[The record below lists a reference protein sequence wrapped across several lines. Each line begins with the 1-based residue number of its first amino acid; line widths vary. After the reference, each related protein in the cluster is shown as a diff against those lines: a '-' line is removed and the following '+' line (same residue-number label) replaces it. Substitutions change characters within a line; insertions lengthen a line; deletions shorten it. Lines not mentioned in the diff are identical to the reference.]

1 MLTFTRTFC
10 RAANLK
16 ALLAQ
21 PGLSPVLDQ
30 LKPSFEQQYPN
41 ELKGS
46 TLNDVLSSEGYFEAS
61 EDLEWNPAVKE
72 IDLSREVLNALK
84 VKLNQDSTNITFV
97 TDPSQPGSLLV
108 PTAQRLRNVKA
119 KGVTFSPVKHSE
131 GNSSVLFRTPG
142 SDIIV
147 AGQIQDIFLHATKS
161 AADGTVNL
169 QSFLVVKRFQ
179 PLTAEEERLDP
190 YRAFPLLD
198 VRLYHDVLLPET
210 FVVTSSDIVSHFAS
224 CPFQLSGRRLQY
236 RIVLS
241 LDRVSFRKV
250 S

>member
-147 AGQIQDIFLHATKS
+147 AGQIQDIF
-161 AADGTVNL
+161 
-169 QSFLVVKRFQ
+169 Q
-179 PLTAEEERLDP
+179 P
-190 YRAFPLLD
+190 
-198 VRLYHDVLLPET
+198 VLLSEAFRMDTCPK
-210 FVVTSSDIVSHFAS
+210 SILYQNGHFATGQIAKMM
-224 CPFQLSGRRLQY
+224 CCLRRVRQ
-236 RIVLS
+236 
-241 LDRVSFRKV
+241 
-250 S
+250 